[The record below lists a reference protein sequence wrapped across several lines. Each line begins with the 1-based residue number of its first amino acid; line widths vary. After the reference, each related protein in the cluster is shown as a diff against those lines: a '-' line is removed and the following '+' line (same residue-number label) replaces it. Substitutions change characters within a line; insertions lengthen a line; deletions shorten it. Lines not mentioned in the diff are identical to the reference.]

1 MAGWDEDGSGEY
13 QGMPDPTAG
22 LGQQPYIPT
31 YGPAQ
36 GIDYGD
42 NQAYQTQL
50 RAGYGNNPLFAMG
63 GFGGGGG
70 GGGGYQGG
78 GGAFGA
84 LGANIAPIRYTPPAM
99 IITGYSGRYA
109 QQTGIMADLKNLAGL
124 GPQIRGARDYDIS
137 QNAASD
143 LGERAGLS
151 FGGAALSVGEGV
163 FGALASSRM
172 GLVGGFGVYMAAGKF
187 TDQVR
192 QAVSERREVQGY
204 LENNSDRFFSTSA
217 MAGQVDPRRGTGM
230 STKSRQDVGEFMRQM
245 DTADP
250 MMNMQ
255 DLTQVMKKSVEAGMF
270 TGTQS
275 VDDFKKKFK
284 DIVENVKLVTTTLHQ
299 TLEEGV
305 KTLKDLRSIG
315 IDPSNA
321 KGALMSAEIMGRASG
336 KSAGEMMNI
345 GLQGAELFRGTGV
358 SMEIGFQANMMN
370 TASIRALRDSKT
382 ISQETIAQAG
392 GEEAL
397 AQRMTATGLGF
408 SQSTMGRGLAGA
420 YFGGAGASGSGFN
433 EEAFR
438 KFAGGGMG
446 IGDIAGQA
454 AKNLGNPAAIIK
466 FQAHQEEFVS
476 EMGKQF
482 GGQGLQINMMA
493 SAMPLAQ
500 QLAQHTGSNVKDAYK
515 LVLTEKFGVDEQ
527 TAKTMMGSIT
537 GAQGI
542 FDSKQR
548 STQQTMNDQLIQNAG
563 QNFFFSRIANEL
575 GDAWKKGVIDP
586 IARPLNKVVDG
597 AKESVHA
604 FNEEHMYGIRRA
616 STTGIG
622 HGAYVGSATAADI
635 AAASSDDKFLVKGP
649 DGKTKLA
656 QVNLDEGGM
665 FSATPGSD
673 LLKSARNREDS
684 SLYKLD
690 LYTAADGNPKANVR
704 LGHDY
709 DGNVKYTTL
718 SSLERNTKIANVT
731 ARTMMQAEAAET
743 AGELNKVLPGVS
755 KKMQTLLTSGKKYK
769 NLDELSLDVYGKKV
783 GDLGKGS
790 AEYDAMMLVSK
801 TSPSLT
807 KLFDEARDEGST
819 YIAGTGRKDVEY
831 ERGLVETVKK
841 SSDELTE
848 LITPSTLLEKAGVTD
863 KKKLT
868 PEMIGQLAEINKLR
882 GSWKGADIMR
892 LEEVKDAFKAATMKV
907 DGPGGEALRASADT
921 YIDRAMSGDRH
932 ITDLLT
938 AGGDAQRKLDAN
950 QRVLGGK
957 VLTDALEKEIY
968 GGSSKIT
975 SPAERAKLESLVK
988 KLALGGAQDVAKLD
1002 PESTEGKLLAK
1013 TSVGNTLVTEA
1024 ATLQTMKAFGDGL
1037 GPAELKE
1044 KLKGYGSKEQI
1055 DQIADE
1061 YQKGGRHISAAMETY
1076 HAQTM
1081 DKLAG
1086 DNHLSVAGAS
1096 AGVGVA
1102 TGSPQ
1107 DTAAVQTNINAATL
1121 NIMLSLAKSLGQGVP
1136 GAK

>member
-1 MAGWDEDGSGEY
+1 MADWGDDGSGDY
-13 QGMPDPTAG
+13 QSMPDPTAG
-22 LGQQPYIPT
+22 LGQQPYIPM
-31 YGPAQ
+31 YGAAQ
-36 GIDYGD
+36 GIGYGD
-42 NQAYQTQL
+42 GQAYQTQL

-63 GFGGGGG
+63 GFGGG

-84 LGANIAPIRYTPPAM
+84 LGANIAPIRYTPPAL

-109 QQTGIMADLKNLAGL
+109 QQTGMMADLKNLVGL

-151 FGGAALSVGEGV
+151 LGGAALSAGEGI
-163 FGALASSRM
+163 FGAMASSRLGM
-172 GLVGGFGVYMAAGKF
+172 IGGFGVYMAAGKF

-192 QAVSERREVQGY
+192 QAVAERREVQGY
-204 LENNSDRFFSTSA
+204 LENNSDRFFTTSA

-230 STKSRQDVGEFMRQM
+230 STKSRQEVGEFMRQM

-250 MMNMQ
+250 MLNMQ

-315 IDPSNA
+315 IDPADA

-358 SMEIGFQANMMN
+358 SMGIGFQANMMN
-370 TASIRALRDSKT
+370 TASIRAMRDAKT

-420 YFGGAGASGSGFN
+420 YFGGVGASGSGFN
-433 EEAFR
+433 EDAFR
-438 KFAGGGMG
+438 KFVGGGSS

-454 AKNLGNPAAIIK
+454 ARNLGNPAAIIK

-482 GGQGLQINMMA
+482 GGQGLQINMMGA
-493 SAMPLAQ
+493 AMPLAK
-500 QLAQHTGSNVKDAYK
+500 QLAEATGSSVQDTFK
-515 LVLTEKFGVDEQ
+515 LVLTQKFGVDEQ

-548 STQQTMNDQLIQNAG
+548 SNQQTMNEQLIQNAS
-563 QNFFFSRIANEL
+563 QNFFLSRIGNQL
-575 GDAWKKGVIDP
+575 GDAWKREVIDP
-586 IARPLNKVVDG
+586 VARPLNKVVDG
-597 AKESVHA
+597 AKEAVHN
-604 FNEEHMYGIRRA
+604 FNEEQMYGIRRS
-616 STTGIG
+616 STAGIG
-622 HGAYVGSATAADI
+622 HQAYVGSATDADI
-635 AAASSDDKFLVKGP
+635 AAASGDAKFLVKGP

-673 LLKSARNREDS
+673 LLKTARNREAS
-684 SLYKLD
+684 SLYGLD
-690 LYTAADGNPKANVR
+690 LYSDADHNPKANVR
-704 LGHDY
+704 LGRDI

-743 AGELNKVLPGVS
+743 AGELADVLPGVS
-755 KKMQTLLTSGKKYK
+755 KKMTTLLTSGKKYK
-769 NLDELSLDVYGKKV
+769 NLDELSLDVTGKSIAK
-783 GDLGKGS
+783 LGKGS
-790 AEYDAMMLVSK
+790 AEYDAMMLVAK
-801 TSPSLT
+801 TSPSLS
-807 KLFDEARDEGST
+807 KLFDEARDEGSA
-819 YIAGTGRKDVEY
+819 YISATGRKDVEY
-831 ERGLVETVKK
+831 EKTLVDTVKK

-882 GSWKGADIMR
+882 GSWKGDDIMR

-907 DGPGGEALRASADT
+907 EGRGGDALRASADT
-921 YIDRAMSGDRH
+921 YIDRALSGDKH

-938 AGGDAQRKLDAN
+938 AGGDAQRKIDAN

-957 VLTDALEKEIY
+957 ALTDALEKEIY

-975 SPAERAKLESLVK
+975 SPAERVKLEDLVK
-988 KLALGGAQDVAKLD
+988 GLALGGGQKVAALD
-1002 PESTEGKLLAK
+1002 KDSPEGKLLAR
-1013 TSVGNTLVTEA
+1013 TSVGASLLAEADTLKS
-1024 ATLQTMKAFGDGL
+1024 MKGIGDGL
-1037 GPAELKE
+1037 SDKDIRE
-1044 KLKGYGSKEQI
+1044 KLRGYGDPAHVNQLVE
-1055 DQIADE
+1055 E
-1061 YQKGGRHISAAMETY
+1061 YSKGGRHISAAMETY
-1076 HAQTM
+1076 HAQAM

-1086 DNHLSVAGAS
+1086 DSHLSAAGAS
-1096 AGVGVA
+1096 AGIGVA

-1121 NIMLSLAKSLGQGVP
+1121 SIMQSLAKSLGAGTH